1 MKKLFFALSAICLC
15 ALLSCSGGNSGGMS
29 ATAKK
34 NLDACNGINA
44 AILSGDVSKLGD
56 YIATDA
62 VDHSGGKGD
71 VKGLDNIK
79 AELAT
84 IHNTSTD
91 MKMETI
97 KELADDD
104 YVFQWQRF
112 SGTASTADMGMP
124 VGTKYDMTAIEVSK
138 MKDGKAIEHWEF
150 MSPSDMM
157 KMMPQQGNMGGDMG
171 NKMDS
176 TMHK

>member
-1 MKKLFFALSAICLC
+1 MKRLLFALPAICIC

-34 NLDACNGINA
+34 NLDACNAINA

-56 YIATDA
+56 YISADA
-62 VDHSGGKGD
+62 VDHSGGRGD
-71 VKGLDNIK
+71 IKGLDSIK
-79 AELAT
+79 ASLAS
-84 IHNTSTD
+84 IHNMSTD
-91 MKMETI
+91 MKVVTI

-112 SGTASTADMGMP
+112 TGTSSSADMGMP
-124 VGTKYDMTAIEVSK
+124 AGTKYDMAAIEVSK

-150 MSPSDMM
+150 LQPSDMM
-157 KMMPQQGNMGGDMG
+157 KMMSQSQQATMSNMP
-171 NKMDS
+171 DS
-176 TMHK
+176 TNHK